1 MKIVMICEF
10 FNEELEY
17 QENLLAK
24 YYIKNGHEV
33 TVITSTFDSVFDYY
47 EDRHDNRRPGRV
59 FEYGGAKIIKLPFA
73 YNIVN
78 KLRAYTP
85 IKKILEDERPDLI
98 YLHDI
103 MLNIPEAVA
112 YVRKNP
118 SCKMIMDY
126 HADYSNSGKN
136 WVSIKI
142 LHGVIRKW
150 FLDQAR
156 PYLEKIF
163 PIVPAGGVFLHEVY
177 KVPKSD
183 LELLPLGTDVDLGA
197 EISARGAG
205 PALREALGISPADF
219 VIFTGGKLTALK
231 KTEHLIEAV
240 NLLGRSDVHLIVVGD
255 VSADEQSYKELLLR
269 AAAGSPN
276 IHFRGWANK
285 VQVYEH
291 LDMADIAVF
300 PASQSVLWQQAM
312 GMGLPLIVS
321 DRSDLAKGHQD
332 VSYLNEHGNIIIL
345 DHTRPLAEQI
355 RGHLADLIENRG
367 QLAAMAQGAF
377 RATDELLNW
386 DKLILKTLRF
396 NDPSLIEA
404 DGR

>member
-1 MKIVMICEF
+1 MSSLTRNCSCEP
-10 FNEELEY
+10 
-17 QENLLAK
+17 
-24 YYIKNGHEV
+24 
-33 TVITSTFDSVFDYY
+33 
-47 EDRHDNRRPGRV
+47 RPAAPTA
-59 FEYGGAKIIKLPFA
+59 E
-73 YNIVN
+73 
-78 KLRAYTP
+78 
-85 IKKILEDERPDLI
+85 
-98 YLHDI
+98 
-103 MLNIPEAVA
+103 
-112 YVRKNP
+112 
-118 SCKMIMDY
+118 MD
-126 HADYSNSGKN
+126 
-136 WVSIKI
+136 
-142 LHGVIRKW
+142 
-150 FLDQAR
+150 
-156 PYLEKIF
+156 
-163 PIVPAGGVFLHEVY
+163 
-177 KVPKSD
+177 
-183 LELLPLGTDVDLGA
+183 
-197 EISARGAG
+197 
-205 PALREALGISPADF
+205 
-219 VIFTGGKLTALK
+219 
-231 KTEHLIEAV
+231 
-240 NLLGRSDVHLIVVGD
+240 VG
-255 VSADEQSYKELLLR
+255 
-269 AAAGSPN
+269 AAG
-276 IHFRGWANK
+276 RGWANK